1 MFVIFLLPKLRTL
14 DFQKVTQKERELAE
28 EMFSKPENYEAL
40 CQRQKQIDSTNKTI
54 DAKPEA
60 EIKDA
65 NTQMQERTVELMK

>member
-40 CQRQKQIDSTNKTI
+40 CQRQKQIDSTNKTS